1 MHLYLGS
8 DHAGFLLKEALKK
21 HVEAAKIPHTDVG
34 CFSQDTCDYP
44 LIARELAEKIAE
56 YPDSFGVLICGSGIG
71 MSIAANR
78 IKGVRAAE
86 CSNEEYAKLARQ
98 HNNANVLC
106 MGARLVDEANAKK
119 MMDVFLNTAF
129 EGGRHARRVEQLD
142 A

>member
-1 MHLYLGS
+1 MHLYFGS
-8 DHAGFLLKEALKK
+8 DHAGFALKESLKK
-21 HVEAAKIPHTDVG
+21 QAEEKQIPHTDVG
-34 CFSQDTCDYP
+34 CFSQDSCDYP
-44 LIARELAEKIAE
+44 LIARELGEKIAE
-56 YPDSFGVLICGSGIG
+56 YPESMGVLICGSGIG

-106 MGARLVDEANAKK
+106 MGARLVDEPTAKK
-119 MMDVFLNTAF
+119 MMDVFLNTPF

-142 A
+142 Q